1 MGAMS
6 GFAVMGQTPELVAV
20 LMQEAVARIR
30 AAGRRKKPDRR
41 PGRFATLRPG
51 PDTPVWNQLVKH
63 AAPYLRKRGDKVK
76 LARLLGIPRQRLH
89 HLLVERSAC
98 ADAERTLLLVAWV
111 QARRSGQEWV

>member
-1 MGAMS
+1 MS
-6 GFAVMGQTPELVAV
+6 SFVAMGQMPELVVV
-20 LMQEAVARIR
+20 LLKEAAEQIR

-41 PGRFATLRPG
+41 PRPSTTLRPG
-51 PDTPVWNQLVKH
+51 PGTPVWNQLVKH

-76 LARLLGIPRQRLH
+76 LARLLGVSRQRLH
-89 HLLVERSAC
+89 QLLVERSAC